1 MRRSVKSLMAL
12 AMAVS
17 VSASMAVLSGC
28 GAASGSKARDN
39 AGAANAQTG
48 TAAVNQTGSGAEA
61 GTDTN
66 TDTSTDTGTGS
77 GTGGNSSS
85 GEKTVIEY
93 WHCNAETQGG
103 LVVDELVKQ
112 FNESNDHIHFR
123 IVMPCFAGIVLFI
136 CRSQAFFAH
145 LKTLKTAMQSTF

>member
-28 GAASGSKARDN
+28 GAASGSKAQDN

-112 FNESNDHIHFR
+112 FNESNDHIQVEGTDAEPPGRGGSRQFSG
-123 IVMPCFAGIVLFI
+123 VGADWLGISGLFF
-136 CRSQAFFAH
+136 Q
-145 LKTLKTAMQSTF
+145 